1 MLSVRATQRRAYD
14 SACSSTNA
22 STKARAV
29 ADAVL
34 ADEEQRRH
42 HLVVAL
48 SGAHAYGFPSPD
60 SGLDLKAI
68 HIALTRSLLG
78 LAEPIPTSDRAG
90 FVEGIEIDYT
100 SNELAGVL
108 RGLLKGNGNYLERVL
123 GKHLLLADKPVLEE
137 LAALMPGTLSKRFAR
152 HYQGFAMQQRS
163 EFVKGPQT
171 AKKVLYVLRTA
182 LTGAH
187 LLRSAELRVDLTEN
201 LAQYGFDDARELIER
216 KKAGERTVLDAATAQ
231 HWLKRVDGAF
241 EALKQAE
248 EESELPEGPGNAEEM
263 DRWLV
268 DVRTRG
274 GLSGG

>member
-1 MLSVRATQRRAYD
+1 MTQVLD
-14 SACSSTNA
+14 Q
-22 STKARAV
+22 KARAV

-34 ADEEQRRH
+34 AEEERHRH

-60 SGLDLKAI
+60 SDLDLKAI
-68 HIALTRSLLG
+68 HIAPTRSLLG
-78 LAEPIPTSDRAG
+78 LAEPNPTCDRTG

-108 RGLLKGNGNYLERVL
+108 RGLLKGNGNYLERAL
-123 GKHLLLADKPVLEE
+123 GKHLLLADNPLLEE
-137 LAALMPGTLSKRFAR
+137 LASLMPGTLSKKFAR
-152 HYQGFAMQQRS
+152 HYLGFATQQRS

-187 LLRSAELRVDLTEN
+187 LLRSGELRVDLTEN
-201 LAQYGFDDARELIER
+201 LAEYGFEDARELIER
-216 KKAGERTVLDAATAQ
+216 KKAGERTVLDAATAE

-241 EALKQAE
+241 DALKRAE
-248 EESELPEGPGNAEEM
+248 EGSGLPEEAGNMAAL
-263 DRWLV
+263 DGWLV
-268 DVRTRG
+268 AVRMR
-274 GLSGG
+274 SANHDA

>member
-1 MLSVRATQRRAYD
+1 MTDVLD
-14 SACSSTNA
+14 
-22 STKARAV
+22 TKARTV

-34 ADEEQRRH
+34 AEEEQRRH

-60 SGLDLKAI
+60 SDLDLKAI
-68 HIALTRSLLG
+68 HVAQTRSLLG
-78 LAEPIPTSDRAG
+78 LTEPIPTSDRAG
-90 FVEGIEIDYT
+90 FVGGIEIDYT

-123 GKHLLLADKPVLEE
+123 GKHLLLADKPLLEE
-137 LAALMPGTLSKRFAR
+137 LAALMPGTLSKKFAR

-163 EFVKGPQT
+163 EFVQGPQT

-182 LTGAH
+182 LTGAQ
-187 LLRSAELRVDLTEN
+187 LLRSGELRVDLTEN
-201 LAQYGFDDARELIER
+201 LAEYGFEDARELIER
-216 KKAGERTVLDAATAQ
+216 KKSGERTLLDAATAE

-241 EALKQAE
+241 EALKRAE
-248 EESELPEGPGNAEEM
+248 EESGLPEVARNAEQL

-268 DVRTRG
+268 DVRMRV
-274 GLSGG
+274 SHS